1 MADRMLVQ
9 GAGQVARAEGVGKLA
24 ATTAAMDLADHLSEG
39 VNTVIQA
46 RNRHFNSAMKAELA
60 KTGEMTDKEYKK
72 YEKKLRK
79 QRFKYVYLNKR
90 GRMKAEKDLNKEAD
104 DITKE
109 KELNDKIAN
118 VPIENPSKDLGG
130 CNANAVSKIVKGE
143 MEVVYDENGN
153 AGYNMPAG
161 RECYAAEREEL
172 REYVKFDE
180 NDNAT
185 LASYANAWDDG
196 RFELSSDGKTK
207 TSKVGGTTISYPN
220 TKEGYQQFVDASET
234 WWKQQDEITKKKRKL
249 DIDTQTKK
257 RSSHPVWEQD
267 NENEFGGSPMTMK
280 SPMKANEM
288 QGSQGQDQEEN
299 EEPKPKANS
308 NFMNFNQVESM
319 VKEAGVDKASFN
331 AIRAIVADNAIKAE
345 NIQLGENNEFNYKK
359 NYNNMKQQ
367 IIAKGNIRSL
377 AQNTNPF
384 GRVFAEDLAEA
395 IMTTSYEDLGIGG
408 ARKDKGKLEAMD
420 PTPKTPINM
429 ADAEVIVRSI
439 YNNPKMLTEYVSEY
453 YTNMAEQNFNDNL
466 KQEVAQNF
474 DFKLTQQEAF
484 VSARKRFG
492 SGKTFTYKGNVYSTN
507 TEQDTAKDEDEF
519 A

>member
-9 GAGQVARAEGVGKLA
+9 GAAQVARAEGVGKLA

-60 KTGEMTDKEYKK
+60 KTGEMTDEEYKK

-90 GRMKAEKDLNKEAD
+90 GRMSLENDLNKEAD
-104 DITKE
+104 AIKQE

-130 CNANAVSKIVKGE
+130 CNANAVAKIVKGE

-180 NDNAT
+180 NNNAKI
-185 LASYANAWDDG
+185 ASYANAWDDG
-196 RFELSSDGKTK
+196 RFELSSDGNFKEDK
-207 TSKVGGTTISYPN
+207 FGNKYPN
-220 TKEGYQQFVDASET
+220 TKEGYQSFVDASEKY
-234 WWKQQDEITKKKRKL
+234 WKEQDKKTQQKRKL
-249 DIDTQTKK
+249 DIDTQTQK
-257 RSSHPVWEQD
+257 RSAHPVWEQD
-267 NENEFGGSPMTMK
+267 NESEFGGSPMTMK

-288 QGSQGQDQEEN
+288 QGGQGQEETK
-299 EEPKPKANS
+299 EPKSKANG
-308 NFMNFNQVESM
+308 NFMSFSQVEGM
-319 VKEAGVDKASFN
+319 VKGAGVDKASFN

-367 IIAKGNIRSL
+367 IVAKGNLRSL

-384 GRVFAEDLAEA
+384 GRVFIEDLAEA
-395 IMTTSYEDLGIGG
+395 IMTTSYEDLGIAS

-466 KQEVAQNF
+466 KPEVAQNF
-474 DFKLTQQEAF
+474 DFKLTQQEALA
-484 VSARKRFG
+484 SARKRFG